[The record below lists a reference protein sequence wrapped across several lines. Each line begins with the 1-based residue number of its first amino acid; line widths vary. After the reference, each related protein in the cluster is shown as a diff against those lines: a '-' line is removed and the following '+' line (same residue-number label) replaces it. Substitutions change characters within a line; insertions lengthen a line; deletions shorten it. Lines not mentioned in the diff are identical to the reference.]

1 MGRNN
6 QTTKFILLGVS
17 DKPELRTPLFVL
29 FMAMYMLTVTGNLLT
44 VAAIQTDDRL
54 IHTPM
59 YFFLSCLSSVDVGFT
74 SVIVPTMLLSLG
86 SRHGQGGTISY
97 TGCLTQMYFFL
108 ALGNTDS
115 YLLAAM
121 AIDRYVAICNPLH
134 YATVMSH
141 RLCLLLLAGSCLVS
155 HLHSLLQ
162 TMLVSYLTFC
172 ASNRIPH
179 FFCDIQP
186 LLKLS
191 CTDTSINELVGM
203 TETLAVIMT
212 PCLTIMVSY
221 IRILMTVLRVP
232 SVSGKLK
239 AFSTCGSHLTVVT
252 LFYGSIIWVYFR
264 PLSSYTAVKDRV
276 AAVMYTVITPML
288 NPFIYSLRNRD
299 MHSALKKVVGRKRN

>member
-1 MGRNN
+1 MIAQN
-6 QTTKFILLGVS
+6 QTTEFVLLGIS
-17 DKPELRTPLFVL
+17 DKPQLQTPLFVL
-29 FMAMYMLTVTGNLLT
+29 FLTMYVVTVTGNLLT
-44 VAAIQTDDRL
+44 VAAIQSDHHL

-74 SVIVPTMLLSLG
+74 SVIVPTMLLSL
-86 SRHGQGGTISY
+86 GQGGTISY

-121 AIDRYVAICNPLH
+121 AIDRYMAICNPLH
-134 YATVMSH
+134 YATVMSP
-141 RLCLLLLAGSCLVS
+141 RLCFLLLAGSCLVS

-191 CTDTSINELVGM
+191 CSDTSINELVGM
-203 TETLAVIMT
+203 TEALAVIMT
-212 PCLTIMVSY
+212 PFLTITISY

-252 LFYGSIIWVYFR
+252 LFYGSIVWVYFR
-264 PLSSYTAVKDRV
+264 PLSGYTAVKDRV

-299 MHSALKKVVGRKRN
+299 MHNALKKVVGRRRN